1 MNNRSSCRILTL
13 LTLTALAGTVLG
25 AEPPAAAPIMTASNP
40 GAAQVWH
47 TDLPMTQTLGFQSLP
62 DRFRHRPQLRH
73 TSPRVAATPQS
84 TSPRMHSPPS
94 PRIDSSEVAFADRSA
109 LVTRLRE
116 LDGLR
121 LITFWESPVMTVFF
135 GLSSDGFAGLNVRR
149 SRSGNRDDDESA
161 RSSRPDM
168 TLIEAPSLLASDN
181 NPR

>member
-13 LTLTALAGTVLG
+13 LTLTAVAGTVLG
-25 AEPPAAAPIMTASNP
+25 AEPPAAAPIMTANNP
-40 GAAQVWH
+40 GPAQVWH
-47 TDLPMTQTLGFQSLP
+47 TDLPTTQTLGFQSLP

-73 TSPRVAATPQS
+73 TPLRSANTQKS
-84 TSPRMHSPPS
+84 TSARMHSPPP

-121 LITFWESPVMTVFF
+121 LITFWETPVMTVFF

-149 SRSGNRDDDESA
+149 SRSGNRDEDESV

-168 TLIEAPSLLASDN
+168 TLIEAPSLLAGDG
-181 NPR
+181 PR